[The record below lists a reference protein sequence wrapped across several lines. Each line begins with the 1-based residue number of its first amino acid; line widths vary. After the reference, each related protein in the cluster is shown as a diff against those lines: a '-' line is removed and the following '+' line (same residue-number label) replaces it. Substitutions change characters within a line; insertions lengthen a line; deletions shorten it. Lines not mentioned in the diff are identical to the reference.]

1 MVQFQAAPDT
11 PVVLIGTRADM
22 VRSSSGAAYGDIW
35 MTVDA
40 LLDTGRPHHCRRYP
54 SATHIACSALLSSA
68 TTATDESCSS
78 TALPPPPPPPPTSG
92 TCQPGVCCCNI
103 GSARSNCILCCRC
116 DPAVSGH
123 VVIARRLYSK
133 SRAGGLGFVEVPPPP
148 PPSATAPSVFSAT
161 SGANGHATYSAA
173 ADEMPTGGAC
183 RATLQM
189 SSSSSSTSGAR
200 FPHVVGYFE
209 IDSRTRKDCKSGVH
223 HGIEQLRTSLARLA
237 TGHGVHLC
245 SAAAPASSG
254 GTVAGINPLPSTVA
268 VNSRATGSGG
278 GIYRI
283 PRSWVAMLRILSDVS
298 RHRASAPSPSAAA
311 AWVPPSI
318 AAPFVVVE
326 DLRTLA
332 RKCDIPA
339 SQVGGSQL
347 HDLVHQQ

>member
-1 MVQFQAAPDT
+1 VVRPQAAPDT
-11 PVVLIGTRADM
+11 PVVLVGTRADM

-35 MTVDA
+35 LTVDA

-68 TTATDESCSS
+68 TIATEESCSS
-78 TALPPPPPPPPTSG
+78 TALPPPPSSSG
-92 TCQPGVCCCNI
+92 TCQPGICCCNV

-148 PPSATAPSVFSAT
+148 PTSATASSVSAPT
-161 SGANGHATYSAA
+161 SGANGHATHPVAV
-173 ADEMPTGGAC
+173 DEMTAGGAC

-189 SSSSSSTSGAR
+189 TSSSSSTSGAR

-223 HGIEQLRTSLARLA
+223 HGIEQLRASLARLA
-237 TGHGVHLC
+237 TGHVIHSC
-245 SAAAPASSG
+245 STVASSG
-254 GTVAGINPLPSTVA
+254 VVVGTATVSSTTA
-268 VNSRATGSGG
+268 TNSRATGNVG

-283 PRSWVAMLRILSDVS
+283 PRSWVAMLRILSDIS
-298 RHRASAPSPSAAA
+298 RYRASAPSSSAAA
-311 AWVPPSI
+311 AWVPPPA

-332 RKCDIPA
+332 RKCDIPT

-347 HDLVHQQ
+347 HYQHIDEFRIRL